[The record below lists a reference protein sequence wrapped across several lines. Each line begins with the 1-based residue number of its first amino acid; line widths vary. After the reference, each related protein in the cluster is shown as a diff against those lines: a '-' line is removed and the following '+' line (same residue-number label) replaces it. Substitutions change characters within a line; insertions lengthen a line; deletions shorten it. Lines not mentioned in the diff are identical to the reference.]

1 MTQQSDPQSA
11 LPLTEA
17 AFFILLSLAP
27 KPKHG
32 YAIMKE
38 VESLSRDRVTLST
51 GTLYGAIKRLLEQ
64 AWIEPVDEA
73 EISEI
78 DPNEP
83 TRGRKAYQLTEWGRR
98 ILQAEAIRLESLVT
112 VAQRQLVGKEAL

>member
-1 MTQQSDPQSA
+1 MTQQTEPQSA

-27 KPKHG
+27 QPKHG

-38 VESLSRDRVTLST
+38 VEQLSSGRVTLST

-64 AWIEPVDEA
+64 GWIEPVDE
-73 EISEI
+73 EDLPESNP
-78 DPNEP
+78 DEP
-83 TRGRKAYQLTEWGRR
+83 KRGRKAYQLTDWGRR
-98 ILQAEAIRLESLVT
+98 ILAAEAARLESLVI
-112 VAQRQLVGKEAL
+112 VAQHQLVGKGAL

>member
-1 MTQQSDPQSA
+1 MTQQTEPQSA

-27 KPKHG
+27 QPKHG

-38 VESLSRDRVTLST
+38 VEQLSHGRVTLST

-64 AWIEPVDEA
+64 EWIEPVDE
-73 EISEI
+73 EELPDI
-78 DPNEP
+78 DPDEP
-83 TRGRKAYQLTEWGRR
+83 KRGRKAYQLTDWGRR
-98 ILQAEAIRLESLVT
+98 ILQAETARMTNLT
-112 VAQRQLVGKEAL
+112 AVAQRQLAGLEGI

>member
-1 MTQQSDPQSA
+1 MKHTAEPHNV
-11 LPLTEA
+11 LPLTEV

-38 VESLSRDRVTLST
+38 VEQLSDGRVTLST

-64 AWIEPVDEA
+64 EWIEPIDEA
-73 EISEI
+73 ELAGNNP
-78 DPNEP
+78 DTPK
-83 TRGRKAYQLTEWGRR
+83 RGRKAYTLTDWGRR
-98 ILQAEAIRLESLVT
+98 ILQAETARLQSLV
-112 VAQRQLVGKEAL
+112 VAAQLRLA

>member
-1 MTQQSDPQSA
+1 MTNQVDPKA
-11 LPLTEA
+11 TLPLTEA

-38 VESLSRDRVTLST
+38 VEQLSDGRVTLST

-64 AWIEPVDEA
+64 AWIEPVDE
-73 EISEI
+73 EELPES
-78 DPNEP
+78 DPDEP
-83 TRGRKAYQLTEWGRR
+83 KRGRKAYQLTEWGRR
-98 ILQAEAIRLESLVT
+98 ILAAEAARLESLVT
-112 VAQRQLVGKEAL
+112 VAQQQLMGKGAM

>member
-1 MTQQSDPQSA
+1 MIEQSDPEVV

-38 VESLSRDRVTLST
+38 VEALSHGRVTLST

-64 AWIEPVDEA
+64 AWIESVDET
-73 EISEI
+73 ELPET
-78 DPNEP
+78 DPEEP
-83 TRGRKAYQLTEWGRR
+83 KRGRKAYQLTDWGRR
-98 ILQAEAIRLESLVT
+98 ILQAETNRLEGLLV
-112 VAQRQLVGKEAL
+112 VAHRQLAKQGAR